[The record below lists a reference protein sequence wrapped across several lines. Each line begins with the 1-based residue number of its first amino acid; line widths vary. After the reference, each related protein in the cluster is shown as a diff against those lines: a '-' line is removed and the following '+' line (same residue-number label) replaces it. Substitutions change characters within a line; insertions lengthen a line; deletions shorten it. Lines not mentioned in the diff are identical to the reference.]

1 MSVLVSLW
9 MFGKPGMELREGEDI
24 TADEIRALQQELFER
39 LGRAAEIV
47 EQMTAAGWDAQM
59 SLYDVM
65 LSHPYVR
72 TEADARTRLDDL
84 GIDPEEVHID
94 EFEDEEDFEDEEG
107 LDLDGEFDEDEEEF
121 GSEESEFEDQER
133 PESER

>member
-1 MSVLVSLW
+1 

-24 TADEIRALQQELFER
+24 TAEEIRALQQELFER

-47 EQMTAAGWDAQM
+47 EKLTATGWEAQM

-65 LSHPYVR
+65 LTHPYVH
-72 TEADARTRLDDL
+72 TEAEARTRLDGL

-94 EFEDEEDFEDEEG
+94 EFEDEDEFDDEEEG
-107 LDLDGEFDEDEEEF
+107 LDLEGEFEDEEDEF
-121 GSEESEFEDQER
+121 APEEDEFEDQER
-133 PESER
+133 PESDR